1 MKIRMLTS
9 MAGINF
15 CHNPGDIIDVTD
27 AAYAKRLIENGIG
40 EVVDGPDAVETATA
54 RTATRKA
61 AK

>member
-1 MKIRMLTS
+1 

-40 EVVDGPDAVETATA
+40 EIVDQPAAVETATKK
-54 RTATRKA
+54 TATRKA

>member
-1 MKIRMLTS
+1 

-40 EVVDGPDAVETATA
+40 EVVDTADKVETAIKK
-54 RTATRKA
+54 TATRKA